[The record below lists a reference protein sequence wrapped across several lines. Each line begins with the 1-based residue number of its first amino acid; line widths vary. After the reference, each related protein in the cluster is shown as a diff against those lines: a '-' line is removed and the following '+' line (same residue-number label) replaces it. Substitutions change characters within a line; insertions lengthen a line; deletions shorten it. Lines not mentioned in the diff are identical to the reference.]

1 MCSDRP
7 LTVVTENGSL
17 QTVEFWFIVEP
28 LYPDAIAAGKSVEKI
43 ATGWLL
49 LVVLMRLGWK
59 W

>member
-1 MCSDRP
+1 

-28 LYPDAIAAGKSVEKI
+28 LCSDAIAAGKSVEKI